1 MKENTRKA
9 EHLRIQNLHC
19 PIGITT
25 KRPIFSYWISDGK
38 ITTKSCYLKQSA
50 FRILAASS
58 IELLNKNCGDLWDS
72 GIKRQKETFGI
83 QYHGKELVSGQRVYW
98 KVKVWDENGV
108 ASAWSEAAF
117 FEMGLLEKDNWK
129 GMWIGQGDNWTG
141 NKSAAPQFVCDF
153 TIHNSPQ
160 IEAARLY
167 ISGLG
172 IFYGFLNGKRLADTF
187 FEPGESDATKSVY
200 YVTCDITKFLNEGM
214 NTLGIILG
222 NGQYCGF
229 LENPVMADR
238 NGTPIPPHRYQKNDG
253 GFVKAG
259 ISGEKKLIAQ
269 VEVLYQNGTKKLAAV
284 SNESWLWKESPVIFQ
299 NWYGGED
306 YDACR
311 EQSDWNLPY
320 GSRNGWNQAVQMCPP
335 KGQLIGREFLP
346 VKIIEK
352 LYPYKITRLSNG
364 NWLVDMGRNGAGFPE
379 ISLETTNAQRGRWIK
394 MYPAELVKSDET
406 YNQSKADSLTCAV
419 DQSSC
424 TQSWNEKYQCVIMDS
439 YCIKGS
445 GREVWHPLF
454 CYHGFQYLEIEGWQG
469 ELTRENIK
477 YCIVRTANE
486 KNSEFFSD
494 NILFNQ
500 VNTIIEHSME
510 SNMFSAFT
518 DCPQIEKLGWIE
530 TSHLMFRSLAGT
542 YDVSHWMKKILHDIA
557 DSQHDREQAK
567 IQGNEPEGFVPA
579 IIPEYQR
586 ICGLHKDPNW
596 SGACVFTPWE
606 YYQYYGDKTVL
617 HDMYPIM
624 KKYLRYL
631 QRYVT
636 GGILDHYAQMGE
648 WGQLNENTPTV
659 LVATCAY
666 YRMLGI
672 VAETAKITG
681 CEKEAEEYIEAAKET
696 KKAFHK
702 HSLCYHEADGVY
714 GNGSQAS
721 YGCVLFSGLV
731 SKEKEKETVDKLV
744 TAVRIKDYHLTSGEV
759 GLKQVFL
766 ALAEHG
772 RNDIVYRMIMNDTA
786 PSYRAFADRG
796 FTALPEYW
804 NCDELWNGMERSR
817 NHAMMGHAREWIIC
831 GMLGIRSLEPGFGKI
846 KVEPYL
852 PPDMKEIRG
861 SITCPYGKIEVN
873 CRRRPEGI
881 EVGVSVPVGVEICN

>member
-1 MKENTRKA
+1 MKA
-9 EHLRIQNLHC
+9 EHLMIQNLCC

-25 KRPIFSYWISDGK
+25 KRPIFSYWISGGR
-38 ITTKSCYLKQSA
+38 ITEENRWLKQSA
-50 FRILAASS
+50 FRIVAASS
-58 IELLNKNCGDLWDS
+58 MELLNKDCGDLWDS
-72 GIKRQKETFGI
+72 GVERQKETFGI
-83 QYHGKELVSGQRVYW
+83 QYNGKELVSGQRVYW
-98 KVKVWDENGV
+98 KVRVWDENKA
-108 ASAWSEAAF
+108 ASDWSEAAF
-117 FEMGLLEKDNWK
+117 FEMGLLEKEDWK
-129 GMWIGQGDNWTG
+129 GVWIGQGDNWTG

-153 TIHNSPQ
+153 TINDIAQ

-172 IFYGFLNGKRLADTF
+172 IFYGFLNGKKLADTF
-187 FEPGESDATKSVY
+187 FEPGESDAGKSVY
-200 YVTCDITKFLNEGM
+200 YVTCDITKFLSEGI
-214 NTLGIILG
+214 NTLGVILG

-229 LENPVMADR
+229 LENPVMAKRD
-238 NGTPIPPHRYQKNDG
+238 GTPISPHRYQKNDG
-253 GFVKAG
+253 GFVKPE

-269 VEVLYQNGTKKLAAV
+269 VELLYQNGTRKLAAV

-306 YDACR
+306 YDACK
-311 EQSDWNLPY
+311 EESEWNLPG
-320 GSRNGWNQAVQMCPP
+320 GSRSGWNQAVQMCPP
-335 KGQLIGREFLP
+335 SGQLIGREFLP
-346 VKIIEK
+346 VKIMEK
-352 LYPYKITRLSNG
+352 LSPYKISRLSNG

-379 ISLETTNAQRGRWIK
+379 ISLETTEKQRGMWIK
-394 MYPAELVKSDET
+394 MYPAELVKTDGICSQT
-406 YNQSKADSLTCAV
+406 KADCLIGTV

-424 TQSWNEKYQCVIMDS
+424 TQSWNERYQCVIMDS
-439 YCIKGS
+439 YCIKGN

-454 CYHGFQYLEIEGWQG
+454 CYHGFQYLEIEGWPG
-469 ELTRENIK
+469 ELTKENIR

-500 VNTIIEHSME
+500 VNTMIEHSME

-542 YDVSHWMKKILHDIA
+542 YDVSHWMRKILHDIA

-567 IQGNEPEGFVPA
+567 LPDNEPEGFVPA

-596 SGACVFTPWE
+596 NGACVFTPWE

-617 HDMYPIM
+617 YDMYPIM
-624 KKYLRYL
+624 KKYLKYL
-631 QRYVT
+631 QKYVT
-636 GGILDHYAQMGE
+636 GGVLDNYAQMGE

-666 YRMLGI
+666 YRLLDI
-672 VAETAKITG
+672 VGKTAEITG
-681 CEKEAEEYIEAAKET
+681 HEEEAKEYFEMAEKT

-702 HSLCYHEADGVY
+702 HSLCYNEADGIY

-731 SKEKEKETVDKLV
+731 PKEREQETVDKLV
-744 TAVRIKDYHLTSGEV
+744 KAVQIKDYHLTSGEV

-772 RNDIVYRMIMNDTA
+772 KNDVVYKMIMNETS
-786 PSYRAFADRG
+786 PSYRAFVDRG
-796 FTALPEYW
+796 FTTLPEYW

-861 SITCPYGKIEVN
+861 SITCPYGKIEIK
-873 CRRRPEGI
+873 CKRKPEGI
-881 EVGVSVPVGVEICN
+881 EVGVSVPVGVEIC